1 MILDEMWK
9 KKNQNSETGGKGIK
23 MKTFNL
29 SGLLISRMKY
39 ESYPLFYIIYKLGNI
54 EENICHPYLSK

>member
-1 MILDEMWK
+1 
-9 KKNQNSETGGKGIK
+9 